1 MVLHS
6 VVLQSVARYGITLPT
21 SGVPLADMQDW
32 IRVAADSG
40 YTDLWLGESF
50 GADAVALLAM
60 ASTVA
65 PELHLGTAVLP
76 ASTRTPGLLAQSVA
90 TLAGLAP
97 GRVSIGLGASS
108 PMVVTDGGGSLPNR
122 PLAHTRDMVRFLRRA
137 LGGERVTEDFET
149 FSVRGFALA
158 EPPAQPPPL
167 LVAGLRPA
175 MLRMAAEEA
184 DGAVLTL
191 VSEADVRRVRGV
203 VGSKCPLVAWL
214 LVCPYGD
221 PAEADRARHV
231 ARRLLAG
238 YLTVPAYSAAA
249 DWHGRGEAL
258 GPMRAEWAAGR
269 RREAVA
275 AIPDSVVDEL
285 VIHGAPEYC
294 RERIAE
300 FSEAGVEVP
309 LISAIPLDGDV
320 LAAVRSLAPR

>member
-1 MVLHS
+1 MSPRS
-6 VVLQSVARYGITLPT
+6 VPRYGITLPT
-21 SGVPLADMQDW
+21 SGVPLGQMSEWVRA
-32 IRVAADSG
+32 AADSG

-50 GADAVALLAM
+50 GGDAVALLAM
-60 ASTVA
+60 ASAVA

-76 ASTRTPGLLAQSVA
+76 ASTRTPGLLAQSAA

-108 PMVVTDGGGSLPNR
+108 PLVVSGGGGTLPER
-122 PLAHTRDMVRFLRRA
+122 PLAHIRGMVRFLRRA
-137 LGGERVTEDFET
+137 LAGERVTESYESFT
-149 FSVRGFALA
+149 VTGFALA
-158 EPPAQPPPL
+158 EPPVTVPPL

-175 MLRMAAEEA
+175 MLQMAAAEA

-191 VSEADVRRVRGV
+191 VSAADIARVRGV
-203 VGSKCPLVAWL
+203 VGSSFPLVAWL
-214 LVCPYGD
+214 LVCPYDD
-221 PAEADRARHV
+221 PAEVDRVRHA

-258 GPMRAEWAAGR
+258 SGMRTEWAAGR

-294 RERIAE
+294 RERIAG
-300 FSEAGVEVP
+300 FVEAGVQVP
-309 LISAIPLDGDV
+309 LLSAIRLDGDV
-320 LAAVRSLAPR
+320 MAAVTRLAPR

>member
-1 MVLHS
+1 V
-6 VVLQSVARYGITLPT
+6 RYGITLPT
-21 SGVPLADMQDW
+21 SGVPLAEMPSW
-32 IRVAADSG
+32 VRAGADSG

-50 GADAVALLAM
+50 GADAIALLAM
-60 ASTVA
+60 ASVVA

-76 ASTRTPGLLAQSVA
+76 ASTRIPGLLAQSAA

-108 PMVVTDGGGSLPNR
+108 PVVVSDGGGVLSRR
-122 PLAHTRDMVRFLRRA
+122 PVAHTRDVVRFLRRA
-137 LGGERVTEDFET
+137 LAGERVTEEFQT
-149 FSVRGFALA
+149 FSVSGFALA

-175 MLRMAAEEA
+175 MLRLAAEEA

-191 VSEADVRRVRGV
+191 VSASDIARIRGV
-203 VGSKCPLVAWL
+203 VGAELPLVAWL
-214 LVCPYGD
+214 LVCPYND
-221 PAEADRARHV
+221 PAEADRARRI

-238 YLTVPAYSAAA
+238 YLTVPAYCAAA
-249 DWHGRGEAL
+249 DWHGRGESLAA
-258 GPMRAEWAAGR
+258 MHAEWAVGR

-285 VIHGAPEYC
+285 VIHGAPDYC

-300 FSEAGVEVP
+300 FVEAGVQVP
-309 LISAIPLDGDV
+309 LISAIPLDSDY
-320 LAAVRSLAPR
+320 LAALRQLSPI